1 MRGRA
6 PATTA
11 EEELTATENNREI
24 LSLAPKFASRQVARF
39 VVVLDDV
46 DGAAFSWVPLDDR
59 QGAIWAK
66 VPDRLRS
73 AVKIIVPGF
82 AHKNSVRVL
91 LDKIDF
97 SVEVPVAL
105 DLDDLAVFEGFD
117 DVRLAVAVGVDREP
131 VFSRTRS
138 VYPLVGSPIE
148 TTVRD
153 GAGGVAAAGE
163 KSESQHCT

>member
-11 EEELTATENNREI
+11 EEELTATENYCEI
-24 LSLAPKFASRQVARF
+24 SSLAPKFAPRQVARF

-46 DGAAFSWVPLDDR
+46 DGAAFLGVSLDDR
-59 QGAIWAK
+59 DGAIWAK

-82 AHKNSVRVL
+82 AHQNPVRVL

-97 SVEVPVAL
+97 SVEIPVAL
-105 DLDDLAVFEGFD
+105 
-117 DVRLAVAVGVDREP
+117 
-131 VFSRTRS
+131 
-138 VYPLVGSPIE
+138 
-148 TTVRD
+148 
-153 GAGGVAAAGE
+153 
-163 KSESQHCT
+163 